1 MGIIVFLNE
10 PLFIYCNLIAIKFD
24 LEFGFYFFL
33 FSLLLNWWDLFLG
46 SFEFQIKFEK
56 FQIFE

>member
-1 MGIIVFLNE
+1 MRILKCKTQTTNKICIGIIVFLNE

-33 FSLLLNWWDLFLG
+33 FSLLLN
-46 SFEFQIKFEK
+46 
-56 FQIFE
+56 